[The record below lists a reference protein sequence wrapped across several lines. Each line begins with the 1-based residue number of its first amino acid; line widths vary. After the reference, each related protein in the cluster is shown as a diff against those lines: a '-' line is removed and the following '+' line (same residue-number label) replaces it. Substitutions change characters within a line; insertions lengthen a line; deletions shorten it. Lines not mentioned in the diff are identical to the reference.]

1 MAHLQVEDG
10 GDGYQIWRMP
20 VNILN
25 ELLCT
30 AYKELGGRP
39 TSPHQN
45 GYTGFIWLYIRA
57 K

>member
-30 AYKELGGRP
+30 AYKELGGMP

-45 GYTGFIWLYIRA
+45 
-57 K
+57 